1 MSERERIGEMLS
13 RGLDADL
20 DRAEMREL
28 YRLAGRDPLVPQE
41 MGDLAQLEDELA
53 AINELTAAATHTAA

>member
-28 YRLAGRDPLVPQE
+28 YRLAGRDPLVPQ
-41 MGDLAQLEDELA
+41 
-53 AINELTAAATHTAA
+53 